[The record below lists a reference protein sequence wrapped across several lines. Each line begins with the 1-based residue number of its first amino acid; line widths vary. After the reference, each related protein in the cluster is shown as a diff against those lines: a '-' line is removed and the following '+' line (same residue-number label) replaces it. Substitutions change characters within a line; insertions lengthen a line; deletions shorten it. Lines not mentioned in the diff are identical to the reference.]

1 MMDFTH
7 RWTKWHLA
15 TCQWRFPSNQKT
27 AGKCSHERNCCWS
40 FFFFFYACIKTCTCN
55 AGAALPSFV
64 KLTTVLFAKG
74 LAFRSAAA
82 TSGCPLASPFE
93 LDINYRAA
101 ATTLRHSFKQTAWQP
116 PAWHISI
123 LIWRLVRQSLPSD
136 LGWLHLPDRSAQGW
150 LYSFTLPSPADIKHL
165 LLPILAL
172 LTDWPVWATRGPHY

>member
-27 AGKCSHERNCCWS
+27 ACKCSHERNCCWS
-40 FFFFFYACIKTCTCN
+40 FFFFFLRMHKNLHVQRRCGT
-55 AGAALPSFV
+55 SFLC
-64 KLTTVLFAKG
+64 KIDDSFAKG

-123 LIWRLVRQSLPSD
+123 LIWRLVQQSLPSD